1 MRNKK
6 IVILGGGTGLSILL
20 RGIKYIENID
30 ISAIVSVADD
40 GKSTGILRKHFAV
53 PAVGDLRRV
62 ISSLSKDRVKLEE
75 ILEYRFKNTN
85 TDLDGHT
92 IGNLIIISQIMNS
105 RSFSQG
111 IANTCEMLNV
121 HGKIIPVSND
131 MLSINAEFTDGT
143 VAHGESSIHT
153 HKNKKVR
160 KIYYD
165 VKNPQASSIAI
176 KAIDEADMIIIG
188 IGSLYSSI
196 MPNLIFTNMKKSLKN
211 TKARI
216 FYFANIFTE
225 PGETDNMTIYDH
237 IKAIENHTFK
247 NIIDEVVVNN
257 SKITKNLIRKYNAEN
272 QFQCKND
279 LSNHDIKVRYFKL
292 INNKNKDVVRHD
304 EKLIEKA
311 TKIILNDIC
320 T

>member
-1 MRNKK
+1 MKNKK

-20 RGIKYIENID
+20 RGIKYIKDID

-40 GKSTGILRKHFAV
+40 GKSTGVLRKHFAV

-62 ISSLSKDRVKLEE
+62 ISSLSRDRAKLDE
-75 ILEYRFKNTN
+75 ILEYRFKDTK

-105 RSFSQG
+105 KSFSRG

-143 VAHGESSIHT
+143 IAHGESTIHT
-153 HKNKKVR
+153 YENKKIER
-160 KIYYD
+160 IFYD
-165 VKNPQASSIAI
+165 VKNPEASSIAI
-176 KAIDEADMIIIG
+176 QAIEEADIIIIG

-196 MPNLIFTNMKKSLKN
+196 MPNLIFTNMKKALKN

-225 PGETDNMTIYDH
+225 PGETDDMTIYDH
-237 IKAIENHTFK
+237 IKAIEEHTFK

-257 SKITKNLIRKYNAEN
+257 SKIPEYLIEKYNAEK
-272 QFQCKND
+272 QFRCKND
-279 LSNHDIKVRYFKL
+279 LDNKKIKTRYFEL
-292 INNKNKDVVRHD
+292 LDHQNKDVVRHD
-304 EKLIEKA
+304 EKLIEEAVK
-311 TKIILNDIC
+311 TILNDIR